1 MEPSVSTTRRQP
13 DVSARTGWRAAVAA
27 VWGLLVLGLT
37 GACGSQPQPQPAS
50 VPEYRPT
57 TTVRELMQAVI
68 APSATVIWDAV
79 ETSTTAKGVE
89 HKEPRTDADWETV
102 RRSAVMLVEASNL
115 LLIPGRP
122 IARPEERAD
131 APDVELHPAEIAT
144 LVDRSRPDWV
154 QKAHALHDAARV
166 LLSSI
171 EKKDVKGLFDNGAA
185 VYNTC
190 ESCHRTYWY
199 PENRSGAMKP
209 SDR

>member
-1 MEPSVSTTRRQP
+1 M
-13 DVSARTGWRAAVAA
+13 AMG
-27 VWGLLVLGLT
+27 VLPVLSLT
-37 GACGSQPQPQPAS
+37 GGCGSEPPEP

-57 TTVRELMQAVI
+57 TTVRQLMQAVI
-68 APSATVIWDAV
+68 GPSAAVIWDAV
-79 ETSTTAKGVE
+79 ETSSTAKGVE
-89 HKEPRTDADWETV
+89 HKEPRTDADWQAVE
-102 RRSAVMLVEASNL
+102 RSAVMLVEASNL

-131 APDVELHPAEIAT
+131 AADVELHPAEIAA

-154 QKAHALHDAARV
+154 QRAHALHDASRA
-166 LLSSI
+166 LLASI

-199 PENRSGAMKP
+199 PENRSAITKP